1 MRRILGLVVLL
12 AILAGG
18 DLLARSIAEQQVADQ
33 VKSEVPASAHVSAS
47 IPVFPFV
54 PRLVFW
60 GSVPKVKV
68 KVTDINGKPISLANV
83 DVSVTGV
90 EIDRHS
96 LLNHRR
102 VDLVA
107 IDKGTVA
114 AEVTQGALT
123 DVLHIPVQIASGRVT
138 IVLSGQT
145 LTVVPSINKN
155 NQLVLAPVG
164 GGAVQTIGVGQ
175 ANLVPCAGKVEV
187 EEGKLRVSCTFD
199 HIPDALV
206 RAANAK
212 K

>member
-1 MRRILGLVVLL
+1 MRKILGLVVLL

-18 DLLARSIAEQQVADQ
+18 DLLARSIAEQQVVDQ
-33 VKSEVPASAHVSAS
+33 VKSEVPANAHVSAS

-90 EIDRHS
+90 EINRHS

-114 AEVTQGALT
+114 AEVTQSALT
-123 DVLHIPVQIASGRVT
+123 DVLHIPVQIANGRVT
-138 IVLSGQT
+138 VVISGQT

-155 NQLVLAPVG
+155 NQLVLTPVG
-164 GGAVQTIGVGQ
+164 GGAVQTIGLGQ
-175 ANLVPCAGKVEV
+175 TNLVPCAGKVEV
-187 EEGKLRVSCTFD
+187 EEGKVRVSCSFT
-199 HIPDALV
+199 HIPDSFV
-206 RAANAK
+206 RAANGK
-212 K
+212 